1 MKTPTIIIGLVA
13 LVLIGGGLFVY
24 SGAYDVAA
32 TSPHGGFTTW
42 LFNATRRQSVE
53 RQAKG
58 IDVPEL
64 DSEELRLAGIN
75 DFNEM
80 CAGCH
85 TAPGAQLS
93 PLAQGLNPAPPDLDI
108 SAENLTP
115 EELFWIMK
123 FGIKMTGM
131 PGWGPTHSDEDLWGI
146 VAFMQALPGLSGDDY
161 QAMLAAAEGRG
172 HHGANEANGN
182 HSPDEYDS
190 YPGEEGSVEHDEPS
204 QAEHTNAD
212 DHNDDGHTH

>member
-42 LFNATRRQSVE
+42 LFNTTKHQSVE
-53 RQAKG
+53 RQARG
-58 IDVPEL
+58 IDLPEL
-64 DSEELRLAGIN
+64 DSEQLRRAGIN
-75 DFNEM
+75 EFDEM

-85 TAPGAQLS
+85 TAPGAQPS

-108 SAENLTP
+108 SAKNLTP
-115 EELFWIMK
+115 EELFWTIK

-131 PGWGPTHSDEDLWGI
+131 PGWGPTHSDEDLWGV
-146 VAFMQALPGLSGDDY
+146 VAFIQALPDLSGDDY
-161 QAMLAAAEGRG
+161 QAMLKAAAGEG
-172 HHGANEANGN
+172 HHGTSEATRN
-182 HSPDEYDS
+182 HS
-190 YPGEEGSVEHDEPS
+190 HDEH
-204 QAEHTNAD
+204 E
-212 DHNDDGHTH
+212 DDGHTH